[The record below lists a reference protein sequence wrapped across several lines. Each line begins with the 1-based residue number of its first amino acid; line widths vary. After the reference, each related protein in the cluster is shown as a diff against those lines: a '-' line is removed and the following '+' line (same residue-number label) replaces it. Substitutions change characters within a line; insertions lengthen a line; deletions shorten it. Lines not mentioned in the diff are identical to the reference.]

1 VRSVDLN
8 RYFLEEFLDLQVLL
22 VNALLHEMSDGC
34 SLV

>member
-8 RYFLEEFLDLQVLL
+8 RYFFEKFLDLQVLL
-22 VNALLHEMSDGC
+22 VNALLHKMSDGC